1 MTHRETV
8 AHEEALAQAELER
21 LVGENQD
28 IQSIAAH
35 FDAAILS
42 VHADYRAP
50 IPPVLSGEENS

>member
-8 AHEEALAQAELER
+8 AHKAALAQAELEQ
-21 LVGENQD
+21 LVADNTD
-28 IQSIAAH
+28 IKAIISH

-50 IPPVLSGEENS
+50 IPPVLSGEEY